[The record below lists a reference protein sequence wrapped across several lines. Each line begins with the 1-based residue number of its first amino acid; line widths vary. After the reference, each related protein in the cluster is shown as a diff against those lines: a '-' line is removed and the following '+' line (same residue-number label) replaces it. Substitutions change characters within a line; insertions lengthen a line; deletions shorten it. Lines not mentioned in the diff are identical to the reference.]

1 MKITRASLAE
11 AARSRVGGA
20 IKKGE
25 LKPPQDFACTDCGGE
40 ATQYDHRDY
49 RLPLV
54 VEAVCDPCNRK
65 RPPAL
70 PESSVNSSEAHWYS
84 PTGRKKSMKF
94 QMRMHGDDHRL
105 LMSMADLDRLSMSEW
120 IHNQIRAEAKRR
132 GLK

>member
-1 MKITRASLAE
+1 MRVTRASLAE
-11 AARSRVGGA
+11 AARSRVQGA
-20 IKKGE
+20 IRKGE
-25 LKPPQDFACTDCGGE
+25 LKPPHYFDCTDCEAG

-54 VEAVCDPCNRK
+54 VEPVCDPCNRK

-70 PESSVNSSEAHWYS
+70 PEGAVNSSEVHWYS

-105 LMSMADLDRLSMSEW
+105 LMTMADQDRLSMSEW
-120 IHNQIRAEAKRR
+120 VHKQIRAEAERR
-132 GLK
+132 KIK